1 MIEPTARRF
10 RPTAAWLGAALLLA
24 AACSD
29 ATDVSAGLDAPYKYT
44 ARDGGGAALVTGEL
58 TLAVAEDSIVS
69 GSWSTH
75 WAFGADTTTE
85 VGPQVGHGT
94 LAGRLRHDTLLVD
107 LTPGNADNNAVLL
120 GTWTGDTI
128 VGSWTWITVTG
139 PRTSGPF
146 TATKP

>member
-1 MIEPTARRF
+1 M
-10 RPTAAWLGAALLLA
+10 LCV

-29 ATDVSAGLDAPYKYT
+29 ATSASSGLDAPYRYT
-44 ARDGGGAALVTGEL
+44 ARSAAGGALVAGEL
-58 TLAVAEDSIVS
+58 TFSVVDDSMVS

-75 WAFGADTTTE
+75 WVIGADTTAE

-107 LTPGNADNNAVLL
+107 LTPGNADNNAVLHGVWTDRSIA
-120 GTWTGDTI
+120 GT
-128 VGSWTWITVTG
+128 WTWITVTG
-139 PRTSGPF
+139 PRSAGPF